1 MSALLNRHAA
11 GCGALGINR
20 VRGAVVTDSGRNTGG
35 KHIDLESG
43 NRRGGFENLCAI
55 VRDVVGGDVVSV
67 NLVENGDLLTICA
80 GHEGVSRASLRGTL
94 TDVVLSAGMLVEYA
108 DLDDGPLL
116 PEAGGFMSAAG
127 MPLKGRDGTGIGALC
142 IYGRQPRTL
151 NDADR
156 RRLTSFGRAVE
167 DHVAACY
174 SADTL
179 RERESML
186 RQARDQADAANQA
199 KSMFL
204 ASMSHEIRT
213 PMNGIIGMNALLL
226 RTKLA
231 PEQRQYA
238 EAMRLSADCLLSI
251 INDILDISK
260 LEAGKVEL
268 EEVEFCPHSVV
279 EDVIELLSARA
290 AEKNIELVGYAD
302 AGAHGTVIGD
312 AARLR
317 QVFLNL
323 LTNALK
329 FTENGYVALMVR
341 TEAGAAG
348 NTRLKVRVEDTG
360 IGISDEAKG
369 RLFHNF
375 QQADAS
381 ISRRYGGTGLGLSIC
396 HQLVQLMNGEIG
408 VSDRD
413 GGGSVFWFDVEL
425 PSGIAAAPADNC
437 LAGRRILVVDD
448 LPINRAIFRRQ
459 LEAHGAFV
467 AKAADGPTALGALV
481 MAEAAGTPFTAVL
494 LDQMMPGLSGEAVA
508 ARIRANSALIHTRII
523 LTSSIGK
530 VLQSGAKAGIDAVL
544 TKPVRETTLLQN
556 LEPVSRE
563 DVAPAPQPAP
573 VKDAQPAEPV
583 AAAPSET
590 PAPADTRGR
599 VLLAEDN
606 EINVMVART
615 LLESAGYAVE
625 CVGDGLAAVEA
636 VKARV
641 FDVILMDMQMPRMG
655 GIEAARAI
663 KAMPPPA
670 GHTPI
675 VAMTANAMR
684 EDKEACTEAGMVE
697 FVTKPIN
704 PDTFLG
710 VVARFSSTELWL
722 EGDDDESEAETA
734 TEQAAELDEEKL
746 DALAKVLPPDR
757 YNAMLLAYLSNTRGT
772 LQRVEAAAE
781 KLDFKTIRRE
791 VHDLKSNSGTFGAM
805 RVFTLSEQLERACQA
820 SDDAEVPRLVE
831 GLKKASQ
838 SAWLAIGQRVHKT
851 AAA

>member
-1 MSALLNRHAA
+1 
-11 GCGALGINR
+11 
-20 VRGAVVTDSGRNTGG
+20 VTDSGRNTSG
-35 KHIDLESG
+35 KRIDLESG

-94 TDVVLSAGMLVEYA
+94 TDVVLAAGMLVEYS
-108 DLDDGPLL
+108 DLDDGPFL

-127 MPLKGRDGTGIGALC
+127 IPLRGLDGSGIGALC

-151 NDADR
+151 DDGER
-156 RRLTSFGRAVE
+156 RRLTSFARAVE
-167 DHVAACY
+167 DHVEACFAA
-174 SADTL
+174 DKL
-179 RERESML
+179 RERETML

-268 EEVEFCPHSVV
+268 EEAEFVPQSVV

-323 LTNALK
+323 LTNAIK
-329 FTENGYVALMVR
+329 FTEKGHVALLVR
-341 TEAGAAG
+341 TEPGAPG
-348 NTRLKVRVEDTG
+348 TIKLKVRVEDTG

-396 HQLVQLMNGEIG
+396 HQLIQLMSGEIG
-408 VSDRD
+408 VSDRE

-425 PSGIAAAPADNC
+425 PSASAVSPADDC

-448 LPINRAIFRRQ
+448 LAINRSIFRHQ
-459 LEAHGAFV
+459 LEAHGAYV
-467 AKAADGPTALGALV
+467 AEANDGPTALGALV

-494 LDQMMPGLSGEAVA
+494 LDQVMPGLSGEAVA
-508 ARIRANSALIHTRII
+508 AKIRANSSLVRTRIV
-523 LTSSIGK
+523 LASSIGK
-530 VLQSGAKAGIDAVL
+530 VLQSGAKAGIDVVL
-544 TKPVRETTLLQN
+544 TKPMREAMLIQN
-556 LEPVSRE
+556 LEPVVRE
-563 DVAPAPQPAP
+563 DAAAMPAPEPAMEI
-573 VKDAQPAEPV
+573 APAEPAP
-583 AAAPSET
+583 AAT
-590 PAPADTRGR
+590 GDRPAPGPVRGR

-625 CVGDGLAAVEA
+625 CVGDGVAAVEA
-636 VKARV
+636 AKERP
-641 FDVILMDMQMPRMG
+641 FDVILMDMQMPRMS
-655 GIEAARAI
+655 GIEAAKII
-663 KAMPPPA
+663 KALPLPA

-704 PDTFLG
+704 PDTFLAI
-710 VVARFSSTELWL
+710 VARFSSAELWL
-722 EGDDDESEAETA
+722 EDSGDQTEPAPEESV
-734 TEQAAELDEEKL
+734 ELDEEKL

-772 LQRVEAAAE
+772 LQRIEAAAE

-831 GLKKASQ
+831 GLHKASQ

>member
-1 MSALLNRHAA
+1 M
-11 GCGALGINR
+11 
-20 VRGAVVTDSGRNTGG
+20 TDSGQNTGG
-35 KHIDLESG
+35 KRIDLESG
-43 NRRGGFENLCAI
+43 HRRGGIENMCAI
-55 VRDVVGGDVVSV
+55 VRDVIGGDVVSV
-67 NLVENGDLLTICA
+67 NLIESGDLLTICA
-80 GHEGVSRASLRGTL
+80 GHDGVVRTQLKGTL
-94 TDVVLSAGMLVEYA
+94 TEAALTAGALVEYS

-127 MPLKGRDGTGIGALC
+127 VPLKARDGSGLGALC
-142 IYGRQPRTL
+142 IYGRLPRTL
-151 NDADR
+151 DDTAR
-156 RRLTSFGRAVE
+156 RRLANFARAIE
-167 DHVAACY
+167 DHVAAFA
-174 SADTL
+174 SADKL
-179 RERESML
+179 RERETAL
-186 RQARDQADAANQA
+186 RLARDQADAANQA

-268 EEVEFCPHSVV
+268 EEAEFVPHSVV

-302 AGAHGTVIGD
+302 AGAHALVMGD

-323 LTNALK
+323 LTNAIK
-329 FTENGYVALMVR
+329 FTEKGHVALLLHTETGATGR
-341 TEAGAAG
+341 TK
-348 NTRLKVRVEDTG
+348 LKVRVEDTG
-360 IGISDEAKG
+360 IGISDDAKG

-396 HQLVQLMNGEIG
+396 HQLVQLMHGEIG
-408 VSDRD
+408 VTDRE
-413 GGGSVFWFDVEL
+413 GGGSVFWFEVEL
-425 PSGIAAAPADNC
+425 SNAGAAAPADNC
-437 LAGRRILVVDD
+437 LDGRRILVVDD
-448 LPINRAIFRRQ
+448 LAINRKIFRNL
-459 LEAHGAFV
+459 LEARGAFV
-467 AKAADGPTALGALV
+467 AEASDGPSALGALV
-481 MAEAAGTPFTAVL
+481 MAEAGGTPYTAVL
-494 LDQMMPGLSGEAVA
+494 LDQSMPGLSGETVA
-508 ARIRANSALIHTRII
+508 AKIRGNASLIRTRIV
-523 LTSSIGK
+523 LASSIGT
-530 VLQSGAKAGIDAVL
+530 VLQSEVKAGIDAVL
-544 TKPVRETTLLQN
+544 TKPIRETTLIQH
-556 LEPVSRE
+556 LEPVVRDDTVVPS
-563 DVAPAPQPAP
+563 VPAPEPAA
-573 VKDAQPAEPV
+573 VEPV
-583 AAAPSET
+583 PAAASDD
-590 PAPADTRGR
+590 ASASGAVRGR

-625 CVGDGLAAVEA
+625 CVGDGVAAVEA
-636 VKARV
+636 AKTGR
-641 FDVILMDMQMPRMG
+641 FDIILMDMQMPRMG
-655 GIEAARAI
+655 GIEAAKII
-663 KAMPPPA
+663 KALPPPV

-704 PDTFLG
+704 PDTFLA
-710 VVARFSSTELWL
+710 VIARFSSAELWL
-722 EGDDDESEAETA
+722 EDDGGEAEPA
-734 TEQAAELDEEKL
+734 PEQIAELDEEKL

-757 YNAMLLAYLSNTRGT
+757 YNAMLLAFLSNTRGT
-772 LQRVEAAAE
+772 LQRIEAAAE
-781 KLDFKTIRRE
+781 KLDFTTIRRE

-831 GLKKASQ
+831 GLHKASQ

>member
-1 MSALLNRHAA
+1 M
-11 GCGALGINR
+11 
-20 VRGAVVTDSGRNTGG
+20 TDTGLNTGG
-35 KHIDLESG
+35 KRIDLESSH
-43 NRRGGFENLCAI
+43 RRGGIENMCAI
-55 VRDVVGGDVVSV
+55 VRDVIGGDVVSV
-67 NLVENGDLLTICA
+67 NLIENGELLTICA
-80 GHEGVSRASLRGTL
+80 GHDGVARGTL
-94 TDVVLSAGMLVEYA
+94 KGTLTAAVLASGSLVEYP

-127 MPLKGRDGTGIGALC
+127 VPLKARDGSGLGALC
-142 IYGRQPRTL
+142 LYGRMPRTL
-151 NDADR
+151 DDTAR
-156 RRLTSFGRAVE
+156 RRLANFARAIE
-167 DHVAACY
+167 DHVAAFA

-179 RERESML
+179 REREALL

-213 PMNGIIGMNALLL
+213 PMNGIIGMNALML
-226 RTKLA
+226 RTKLS

-268 EEVEFCPHSVV
+268 EEAEFVPHAVV

-290 AEKNIELVGYAD
+290 AEKNIELVGFAD
-302 AGAHGTVIGD
+302 AGAHAAMMGD

-323 LTNALK
+323 LTNAIK
-329 FTENGYVALMVR
+329 FTEKGYVALLLH
-341 TEAGAAG
+341 TEAGTDG
-348 NTRLKVRVEDTG
+348 RTKLKVRVEDTG
-360 IGISDEAKG
+360 IGISNEAKG

-396 HQLVQLMNGEIG
+396 HQLIQLMHGEIG
-408 VSDRD
+408 VTDRE
-413 GGGSVFWFDVEL
+413 GGGSVFWFEIDL
-425 PSGIAAAPADNC
+425 PTCGAAVAADNC
-437 LAGRRILVVDD
+437 LAERRILVVDD
-448 LPINRAIFRRQ
+448 LAINRTIFRSL

-467 AKAADGPTALGALV
+467 GEASDGPSALGALV
-481 MAEAAGTPFTAVL
+481 MAEAGGTPYTAVM
-494 LDQMMPGLSGEAVA
+494 LDRAMPGLSGEAVA
-508 ARIRANSALIHTRII
+508 SRIRANASLVCTRIV
-523 LTSSIGK
+523 LASSIGT
-530 VLQSGAKAGIDAVL
+530 VLQAGVKAGIDAVL
-544 TKPVRETTLLQN
+544 TKPVREATLIQN
-556 LEPVSRE
+556 LETVIRAEAAAAPIPE
-563 DVAPAPQPAP
+563 PAAEVAPAETA
-573 VKDAQPAEPV
+573 V
-583 AAAPSET
+583 AAREEGSGA
-590 PAPADTRGR
+590 ARGR

-625 CVGDGLAAVEA
+625 CVGDGVAAVDA
-636 VKARV
+636 AKTGR
-641 FDVILMDMQMPRMG
+641 FDIILMDMQMPRMG
-655 GIEAARAI
+655 GIEAAKII
-663 KAMPPPA
+663 KALPPPV

-704 PDTFLG
+704 PDTFLS
-710 VVARFSSTELWL
+710 VIARFSSAELWL
-722 EGDDDESEAETA
+722 EDDGGEAEPAPEEVT
-734 TEQAAELDEEKL
+734 ELDEEKL

-772 LQRVEAAAE
+772 LQRIEAAAE
-781 KLDFKTIRRE
+781 TLDFNTIRRE

-831 GLKKASQ
+831 GLHKASQ
-838 SAWLAIGQRVHKT
+838 SAWLAIGQRVHKS